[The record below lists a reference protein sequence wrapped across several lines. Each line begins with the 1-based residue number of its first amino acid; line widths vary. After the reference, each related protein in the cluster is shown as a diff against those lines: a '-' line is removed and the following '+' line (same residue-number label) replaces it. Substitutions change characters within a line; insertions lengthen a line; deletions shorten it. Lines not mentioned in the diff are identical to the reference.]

1 MLHPEVSLFVEL
13 KSTGQDSRLPQV
25 IPGERLIMLEQM
37 FDTGSRANVR
47 RCYTILMFLDAHY
60 SVPLLFHRVLGEL
73 GLLQQKPLYVK
84 LISVLR
90 REAFGTSENLAIAH
104 ILFQIVKPVLSS
116 IYMTARTDKNDKFSD
131 DEDMDE
137 SPPRIEEVKEE
148 PLSEDEEPFIEDP
161 EDEEDPAGHDAMFPV
176 LRPILPL
183 HLPGFGAPQ
192 PQFYAPGKQQPQFYA
207 PPLVPKQEPGV
218 QVSPRRKG
226 VPPRG
231 YQTSI
236 WQCQLC
242 RKFVKGDG
250 NRRAH
255 VITMHTTMPCTCPR
269 TGCDMQLSN
278 TYAIGHHLKVS
289 LIRSKTYLSIIEGTR
304 HHQVGPHRRGAG
316 RDDAAEHGSY
326 PSDRRTPE
334 AVLPALRARRRR
346 GDDPP
351 QVRGSRVQDLPSLR
365 RARTQCTG
373 TTQPYSQR
381 PRADVAEVLPE
392 RLRLQ
397 RQRMERVKEPPEEES
412 HVLLPQHDAGR
423 REELH
428 PAAQTDGVAFH
439 ACREVLPTA
448 LGPADRRAGPS
459 LECQL

>member
-278 TYAIGHHLKVS
+278 TYAIGHHLKRAHDITKS
-289 LIRSKTYLSIIEGTR
+289 GLTDEE
-304 HHQVGPHRRGAG
+304 QVAMMQLN
-316 RDDAAEHGSY
+316 
-326 PSDRRTPE
+326 TE
-334 AVLPALRARRRR
+334 AI
-346 GDDPP
+346 
-351 QVRGSRVQDLPSLR
+351 
-365 RARTQCTG
+365 
-373 TTQPYSQR
+373 
-381 PRADVAEVLPE
+381 
-392 RLRLQ
+392 
-397 RQRMERVKEPPEEES
+397 
-412 HVLLPQHDAGR
+412 H
-423 REELH
+423 
-428 PAAQTDGVAFH
+428 QTDGLLRQCFPPYALVGVEEMIRLKSEDRESRI
-439 ACREVLPTA
+439 CRVCDVPVLSAQGRRNHILSVHEPTLLKCFRSGCDYSANGWNA
-448 LGPADRRAGPS
+448 LRSHLKRNHMFCYRSMTPEDAKNYIQLRKQMAS
-459 LECQL
+459 LSMHVEKYFPQLSDQQIAEQDQALNASFNV